1 MMAQKHDVVT
11 LGEAMIRLSPPNFRR
26 LEQATSLDLNI
37 GGAELS
43 VAVGAAR
50 LGLDSAWVTKVPK
63 GPLGRLIVN
72 KGRELG
78 VDTSHVIWSDEG
90 RAGIYYLE
98 FGSAPRASSVIYDRK
113 HSAASTLRAGEVDWG
128 FLKDVKLLH
137 TTGIT
142 PALSQ
147 SCREATI
154 EAVDMAKKVGC
165 KVSLDLNYRAKL
177 WSTKEAEATLTPLTE
192 KADILITTDE
202 DTWRIWNMKGT
213 PEEIITGLKDRFHIP
228 VVAITIRE
236 VITVLRNR
244 WSSMVFADKVYK
256 SKKEYELEIVDRL
269 GGGDSFAAGF
279 IYGYLQGDIQMGV
292 DYGDA
297 MAAFKHTIPG
307 DCNYM
312 AKDEIEQAVKAS
324 SDLRIQR

>member
-1 MMAQKHDVVT
+1 MAQTHDVVT

-26 LEQATSLDLNI
+26 LEQATTLDLNI

-43 VAVGAAR
+43 VAVGVSR

-63 GPLGRLIVN
+63 NPLGRLIVN

-78 VDTSHVIWSDEG
+78 VDTSHVIWSEEG

-98 FGSAPRASSVIYDRK
+98 FGAAPRASSVVYDRK
-113 HSAASTLRAGEVDWG
+113 YSAASTLKPGEVDWS
-128 FLKDVKLLH
+128 FLKDVRLLH

-142 PALSQ
+142 PALSP

-154 EAVDMAKKVGC
+154 EAVDAAKKAGC

-192 KADILITTDE
+192 KVDILFTTDE
-202 DTWRIWNMKGT
+202 DTQRIWNMKGS
-213 PEEIITGLKDRFHIP
+213 PEEIITGLKDRFHTP

-244 WSSMVFADKVYK
+244 WSSMVYADKIYRSGK
-256 SKKEYELEIVDRL
+256 GYDLEIVDRL
-269 GGGDSFAAGF
+269 GGGDSYAAGF
-279 IYGYLQGDIQMGV
+279 IYGYLNGDIQMAV

-312 AKDEIEQAVKAS
+312 AKEEIDQAVRAS